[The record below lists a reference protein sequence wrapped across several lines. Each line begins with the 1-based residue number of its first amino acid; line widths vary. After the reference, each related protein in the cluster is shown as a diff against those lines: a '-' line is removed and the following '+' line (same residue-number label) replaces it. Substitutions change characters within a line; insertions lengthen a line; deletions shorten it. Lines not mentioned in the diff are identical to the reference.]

1 MKVSVL
7 QFFSWPD
14 RSVPLRQVYDRALD
28 RIGEMER
35 TGYDTVWLAEHH
47 FGTYSVCPSVH
58 LMGMAVAERTERLRI
73 GMAVTLA
80 AFYHPLRIAEEVALL
95 DVLSGG
101 RVSWGAGRGFDRT
114 EYQVFGV
121 TPEESYDRFREHV
134 HVVLEA
140 WRRDRLTFHG
150 RYWSFDDVEVLPKP
164 HQRPHPPTWLA
175 ATSPDAVR
183 WSGAHAHSI
192 LMDPHSSTA
201 ELGAKLAMYR
211 EAGRQAGFDLSARE
225 IPIARLVAVSKT
237 RAEAEAVARR
247 GAQWTLGAY
256 ASPSHRAVAPAAGPP
271 RPAIDPVARYVDD
284 VIIWGTPAEVAD
296 RLLELGGSIGL
307 DHLIAAPLSRASFDL
322 LTAQVLPRLP
332 LADTRPVEAVTD
344 PVEAV

>member
-14 RSVPLRQVYDRALD
+14 RSVPLRQVYDRALE
-28 RIGEMER
+28 RIATMER
-35 TGYDTVWLAEHH
+35 AGYDTVWLAEHH

-95 DVLSGG
+95 DVLSAG
-101 RVSWGAGRGFDRT
+101 RVSWGAGRGFDRQ
-114 EYQVFGV
+114 EYEVFGV
-121 TPEESYDRFREHV
+121 APEESYGRFRENV
-134 HVVLEA
+134 AIVLAA
-140 WRRDRLTFHG
+140 WSQERLTHHG
-150 RYWSFDDVEVLPKP
+150 TFWHFDDVEVLPKP
-164 HQRPHPPTWLA
+164 HQRPHPPSWVA

-183 WSGAHAHSI
+183 WAGGEGYSI

-201 ELGAKLAMYR
+201 ELGAKLVTYR
-211 EAGRQAGFDLSARE
+211 DAGRAAGHDLSGRE
-225 IPIARLVAVSKT
+225 TPVARLVAIAPT

-247 GAQWTLGAY
+247 GAAWTTGSY
-256 ASPSHRAVAPAAGPP
+256 ASPAHGGVHPGGTVRTVNAV
-271 RPAIDPVARYVDD
+271 DPVTRYVGE
-284 VIIWGTPAEVAD
+284 VIVWGTAAEVVDAIVEMQD
-296 RLLELGGSIGL
+296 SIGL

-322 LTAQVLPRLP
+322 LTDQVLPNLP
-332 LADTRPVEAVTD
+332 KERRPTPLTQVSA
-344 PVEAV
+344 PLR